1 MRPIASEDIMSAI
14 TTILTSAPARFVPL
28 AAASGIG
35 IAPVTAEACALT
47 ASGRAAGLGGLQA
60 EIIALAP
67 VRIGARRPR

>member
-1 MRPIASEDIMSAI
+1 MSAM

-35 IAPVTAEACALT
+35 IAPVTAEACAFVP
-47 ASGRAAGLGGLQA
+47 SGRAAGPGGLRA

-67 VRIGARRPR
+67 ARSGARRPG